1 MILNRFSQDIGLI
14 DRILPLS
21 FARIVLAIF
30 TILSQAALIAQG
42 SSYTGI
48 AIPFVA
54 VALYALQKVY
64 LFTSRQLRFLDL
76 EARSPVYT
84 HFLECL
90 QGLSTIRAFGC
101 SQAAQEIQVER
112 LDISQKP
119 YYLVYCLQ
127 GWLMLVLDLIV
138 AAVSIALIPLAVQIP
153 SQSSGAAI
161 GIALNNV
168 LGFNQALR
176 LLVDS

>member
-1 MILNRFSQDIGLI
+1 
-14 DRILPLS
+14 
-21 FARIVLAIF
+21 VLVR
-30 TILSQAALIAQG
+30 L
-42 SSYTGI
+42 
-48 AIPFVA
+48 VNN
-54 VALYALQKVY
+54 
-64 LFTSRQLRFLDL
+64 
-76 EARSPVYT
+76 SP
-84 HFLECL
+84 
-90 QGLSTIRAFGC
+90 FGC

-138 AAVSIALIPLAVQIP
+138 AAVSIALIALGVQIP